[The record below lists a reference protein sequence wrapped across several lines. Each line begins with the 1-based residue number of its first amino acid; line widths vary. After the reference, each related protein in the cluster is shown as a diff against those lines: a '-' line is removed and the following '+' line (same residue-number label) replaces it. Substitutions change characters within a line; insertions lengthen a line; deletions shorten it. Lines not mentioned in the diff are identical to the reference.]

1 MATPMTGKVKKMK
14 EVLVVTA
21 KVNIERTKR
30 LNKEHHLTLVSLRR
44 TGIFE
49 TKSTNLNRVDVG
61 QAVIQDRGEVE
72 KTNIF
77 FNMNP

>member
-30 LNKEHHLTLVSLRR
+30 LNKEDHLLVSLRR

-61 QAVIQDRGEVE
+61 QAVIADRGEGE
-72 KTNIF
+72 KTIF
-77 FNMNP
+77 FLT